1 MVQPRK
7 DCAACCHLL
16 SCNYSPASQDC
27 SVLSHE
33 TKKYLLE
40 PQKCLFIM
48 LDRQSMN
55 KNMSHSSLSVW
66 MCFFFTFFAMWISLI
81 RKNCKFG
88 FSVWQTKQ

>member
-7 DCAACCHLL
+7 DCVACHHLL
-16 SCNYSPASQDC
+16 NCNYSPASQGC

-55 KNMSHSSLSVW
+55 KNICLTPLYLFECV
-66 MCFFFTFFAMWISLI
+66 FFTFFAIWISLI
-81 RKNCKFG
+81 KK
-88 FSVWQTKQ
+88 KL